1 MIDFSYTAKR
11 VTGEAASGVITADS
25 IAHAR
30 ELLRG
35 EGLFP
40 LSVDMRS
47 RLPARRVKRRA
58 GGKKVRQT
66 DLLMFTSQLSIMS
79 RSGVDL
85 ADALKGASE
94 ECSNPVLQ
102 TTLEKVYEDVA
113 GGETVSSALAKHS
126 SVFGETYIVAIQ
138 AAEASGQMTEVLDR
152 LTRLLRFEI
161 KLRNTV
167 RGILTYPLILF
178 SVAVMVC
185 AALVLFVL
193 PQFAQVFEDL
203 DKPVPPTTQ
212 MLLDVSVFIRSYF
225 LYLIPLSVVLGI
237 VGWRSLQSD
246 TVRLLFDR
254 VLLNIRGLGPAV
266 QSLSAGRTFTLM
278 GTMLQ
283 SGIPLLDAL
292 NLCRTASRNRLL
304 QSLFARLEDDVM
316 NGRGISAGLG
326 TADCIPSGAAQMI
339 ATAERS
345 GRLAEVVQTVGEFYE
360 EEGER
365 QVRTAVKFLEPA
377 IILSMGVF
385 VSFIVMSVMLPLLD
399 VSTVN

>member
-1 MIDFSYTAKR
+1 MIDFAYTAKR
-11 VTGEAASGVITADS
+11 ISGEATSGVISADS
-25 IAHAR
+25 VVHAR

-40 LSVDMRS
+40 LSVDSRS
-47 RLPARRVKRRA
+47 KAPAVKTQKRR
-58 GGKKVRQT
+58 GGKRVRQA

-85 ADALKGASE
+85 ADALKGAAE
-94 ECSNPVLQ
+94 ECANPVLQ
-102 TTLEKVYEDVA
+102 ETLEKVYEDVA
-113 GGETVSSALAKHS
+113 GGETVSAALAKHS
-126 SVFGETYIVAIQ
+126 RVFGDTYIVAIQ

-152 LTRLLRFEI
+152 LTKLLRFEI
-161 KLRNTV
+161 KLQNTI
-167 RGILTYPLILF
+167 RGIMTYPLILF
-178 SVAVMVC
+178 SVALMVST
-185 AALVLFVL
+185 ALVLFVL
-193 PQFAQVFEDL
+193 PQFAKVFEDL

-212 MLLDVSVFIRSYF
+212 MLLDVSVFVRSYF
-225 LYLIPLSVVLGI
+225 IYLIPLTVVLG
-237 VGWRSLQSD
+237 VAGWRSLKSD
-246 TVRLLFDR
+246 AVRLLFDR
-254 VLLNIRGLGPAV
+254 LILHIKGFGPAI

-292 NLCRTASRNRLL
+292 GLCRTASRNRLL
-304 QSLFARLEDDVM
+304 QNLFARLEDDVV
-316 NGRGISAGLG
+316 NGRGISAGLA
-326 TADCIPSGAAQMI
+326 TADCIPSGASQMI